1 MTDIT
6 TVASPATAQPA
17 VPPILFTKDLPG
29 PLSLNRLAAF
39 GTLRKLDDSAG
50 YWIEHS
56 GTLYGRAKIV
66 AEVAPFGT
74 VVCSMT
80 AAWVWLGGPDFPSTI
95 DVIST
100 SHFRSAS
107 VSRRIRVFKR
117 LTLPEQIIKLGGLPV
132 TTPARTACDLVM
144 SPEDIPDPSTVNAL
158 VCQLM
163 STYQFRPNDCLQIVK
178 EHRHHKYAGRAR
190 MFFNRCS
197 RRWTNR
203 LWSNAHDEGVHC
215 QRPSQR
221 PPCRSPFTAF
231 AAGATVASPRG
242 GGTLIRIR
250 IARNLG
256 YDRAA

>member
-39 GTLRKLDDSAG
+39 GTLHKLDDSAG

-80 AAWVWLGGPDFPSTI
+80 AAWVWLGVPDFPSTI

-100 SHFRSAS
+100 SHFGSPS
-107 VSRRIRVFKR
+107 VSRRIRVF
-117 LTLPEQIIKLGGLPV
+117 
-132 TTPARTACDLVM
+132 
-144 SPEDIPDPSTVNAL
+144 N
-158 VCQLM
+158 
-163 STYQFRPNDCLQIVK
+163 
-178 EHRHHKYAGRAR
+178 
-190 MFFNRCS
+190 
-197 RRWTNR
+197 
-203 LWSNAHDEGVHC
+203 
-215 QRPSQR
+215 
-221 PPCRSPFTAF
+221 
-231 AAGATVASPRG
+231 
-242 GGTLIRIR
+242 
-250 IARNLG
+250 
-256 YDRAA
+256 

>member
-29 PLSLNRLAAF
+29 PLSLNRRAAF
-39 GTLRKLDDSAG
+39 GTLHKLDDSAG

-107 VSRRIRVFKR
+107 VSRRIRVK
-117 LTLPEQIIKLGGLPV
+117 IDV
-132 TTPARTACDLVM
+132 
-144 SPEDIPDPSTVNAL
+144 
-158 VCQLM
+158 
-163 STYQFRPNDCLQIVK
+163 
-178 EHRHHKYAGRAR
+178 
-190 MFFNRCS
+190 
-197 RRWTNR
+197 
-203 LWSNAHDEGVHC
+203 
-215 QRPSQR
+215 
-221 PPCRSPFTAF
+221 
-231 AAGATVASPRG
+231 AGANHQARRAACHHASPYGLRPG
-242 GGTLIRIR
+242 
-250 IARNLG
+250 
-256 YDRAA
+256 DES

>member
-39 GTLRKLDDSAG
+39 GTLHKLDDSAG

-80 AAWVWLGGPDFPSTI
+80 AAWVWLGGPD
-95 DVIST
+95 
-100 SHFRSAS
+100 
-107 VSRRIRVFKR
+107 
-117 LTLPEQIIKLGGLPV
+117 
-132 TTPARTACDLVM
+132 LVM

-163 STYQFRPNDCLQIVK
+163 SAYQFRPNDCLQIVK

-190 MFFNRCS
+190 MFFES
-197 RRWTNR
+197 VQQEM
-203 LWSNAHDEGVHC
+203 DEPALEQC
-215 QRPSQR
+215 
-221 PPCRSPFTAF
+221 A
-231 AAGATVASPRG
+231 
-242 GGTLIRIR
+242 
-250 IARNLG
+250 
-256 YDRAA
+256 

>member
-17 VPPILFTKDLPG
+17 VPPILFTKDLSG

-100 SHFRSAS
+100 SHFRQPPYP
-107 VSRRIRVFKR
+107 RIQKIDV
-117 LTLPEQIIKLGGLPV
+117 
-132 TTPARTACDLVM
+132 
-144 SPEDIPDPSTVNAL
+144 
-158 VCQLM
+158 
-163 STYQFRPNDCLQIVK
+163 
-178 EHRHHKYAGRAR
+178 
-190 MFFNRCS
+190 
-197 RRWTNR
+197 
-203 LWSNAHDEGVHC
+203 
-215 QRPSQR
+215 
-221 PPCRSPFTAF
+221 
-231 AAGATVASPRG
+231 AGANHQARRAACHHASPYGLRPG
-242 GGTLIRIR
+242 
-250 IARNLG
+250 
-256 YDRAA
+256 DES

>member
-39 GTLRKLDDSAG
+39 GTLHKLDDSAG

-95 DVIST
+95 DVIF
-100 SHFRSAS
+100 HIALPLGIRQPPYP
-107 VSRRIRVFKR
+107 RIQKIDV
-117 LTLPEQIIKLGGLPV
+117 
-132 TTPARTACDLVM
+132 
-144 SPEDIPDPSTVNAL
+144 
-158 VCQLM
+158 
-163 STYQFRPNDCLQIVK
+163 
-178 EHRHHKYAGRAR
+178 
-190 MFFNRCS
+190 
-197 RRWTNR
+197 
-203 LWSNAHDEGVHC
+203 
-215 QRPSQR
+215 
-221 PPCRSPFTAF
+221 
-231 AAGATVASPRG
+231 AGANHQARRAACHHASPYGLRPG
-242 GGTLIRIR
+242 
-250 IARNLG
+250 
-256 YDRAA
+256 DES

>member
-80 AAWVWLGGPDFPSTI
+80 AAWVWLGRPRLSEYHRRDFHIALPLGIRQPPYPRIQKI
-95 DVIST
+95 DV
-100 SHFRSAS
+100 
-107 VSRRIRVFKR
+107 
-117 LTLPEQIIKLGGLPV
+117 
-132 TTPARTACDLVM
+132 
-144 SPEDIPDPSTVNAL
+144 
-158 VCQLM
+158 
-163 STYQFRPNDCLQIVK
+163 
-178 EHRHHKYAGRAR
+178 
-190 MFFNRCS
+190 
-197 RRWTNR
+197 
-203 LWSNAHDEGVHC
+203 
-215 QRPSQR
+215 
-221 PPCRSPFTAF
+221 
-231 AAGATVASPRG
+231 AGANHQARRAACHHASPYGLRPG
-242 GGTLIRIR
+242 
-250 IARNLG
+250 
-256 YDRAA
+256 DES

>member
-1 MTDIT
+1 MTGVQTCALPISEDTRRLYDLARRLGVYVNGRVIAYHDHNERDKADGLLDQVET
-6 TVASPATAQPA
+6 GATV
-17 VPPILFTKDLPG
+17 
-29 PLSLNRLAAF
+29 
-39 GTLRKLDDSAG
+39 LDDSAG

-163 STYQFRPNDCLQIVK
+163 SAYQFRPNDCLQIVK

-190 MFFNRCS
+190 MFFES
-197 RRWTNR
+197 VQQEM
-203 LWSNAHDEGVHC
+203 DEPALEQC
-215 QRPSQR
+215 
-221 PPCRSPFTAF
+221 A
-231 AAGATVASPRG
+231 
-242 GGTLIRIR
+242 
-250 IARNLG
+250 
-256 YDRAA
+256 

>member
-39 GTLRKLDDSAG
+39 GALRKLDDSAG

-95 DVIST
+95 DGAN
-100 SHFRSAS
+100 HQA
-107 VSRRIRVFKR
+107 RR
-117 LTLPEQIIKLGGLPV
+117 
-132 TTPARTACDLVM
+132 AAC
-144 SPEDIPDPSTVNAL
+144 
-158 VCQLM
+158 
-163 STYQFRPNDCLQIVK
+163 
-178 EHRHHKYAGRAR
+178 HH
-190 MFFNRCS
+190 
-197 RRWTNR
+197 
-203 LWSNAHDEGVHC
+203 
-215 QRPSQR
+215 
-221 PPCRSPFTAF
+221 
-231 AAGATVASPRG
+231 ASPYGLRPG
-242 GGTLIRIR
+242 
-250 IARNLG
+250 
-256 YDRAA
+256 DES

>member
-39 GTLRKLDDSAG
+39 GTLHKLDDSAG

-132 TTPARTACDLVM
+132 RHPRSFHRQRTGVPADVRVPVSAKRLSANRQGASASQVRRTRTHV
-144 SPEDIPDPSTVNAL
+144 
-158 VCQLM
+158 
-163 STYQFRPNDCLQIVK
+163 F
-178 EHRHHKYAGRAR
+178 
-190 MFFNRCS
+190 
-197 RRWTNR
+197 
-203 LWSNAHDEGVHC
+203 
-215 QRPSQR
+215 
-221 PPCRSPFTAF
+221 
-231 AAGATVASPRG
+231 
-242 GGTLIRIR
+242 
-250 IARNLG
+250 
-256 YDRAA
+256 

>member
-107 VSRRIRVFKR
+107 VSR
-117 LTLPEQIIKLGGLPV
+117 
-132 TTPARTACDLVM
+132 
-144 SPEDIPDPSTVNAL
+144 
-158 VCQLM
+158 
-163 STYQFRPNDCLQIVK
+163 LQIVK

-190 MFFNRCS
+190 MFFES
-197 RRWTNR
+197 VQQEM
-203 LWSNAHDEGVHC
+203 DEPALEQC
-215 QRPSQR
+215 
-221 PPCRSPFTAF
+221 A
-231 AAGATVASPRG
+231 
-242 GGTLIRIR
+242 
-250 IARNLG
+250 
-256 YDRAA
+256 

>member
-1 MTDIT
+1 MTNIT

-17 VPPILFTKDLPG
+17 VPPILFTKNLPG

-39 GTLRKLDDSAG
+39 GALRKLDDSAG

-163 STYQFRPNDCLQIVK
+163 SAYQFRPNDCLQIVK

-190 MFFNRCS
+190 MFFES
-197 RRWTNR
+197 VQKEI
-203 LWSNAHDEGVHC
+203 DEPALEQC
-215 QRPSQR
+215 
-221 PPCRSPFTAF
+221 A
-231 AAGATVASPRG
+231 
-242 GGTLIRIR
+242 
-250 IARNLG
+250 
-256 YDRAA
+256 

>member
-144 SPEDIPDPSTVNAL
+144 SPEDIPDS
-158 VCQLM
+158 
-163 STYQFRPNDCLQIVK
+163 F
-178 EHRHHKYAGRAR
+178 HRQRTGVPADVRVPVSAKRLSA
-190 MFFNRCS
+190 NRQGAS
-197 RRWTNR
+197 ASQVRRTR
-203 LWSNAHDEGVHC
+203 THV
-215 QRPSQR
+215 
-221 PPCRSPFTAF
+221 F
-231 AAGATVASPRG
+231 
-242 GGTLIRIR
+242 
-250 IARNLG
+250 
-256 YDRAA
+256 

>member
-39 GTLRKLDDSAG
+39 GTLHKLDDSAG

-100 SHFRSAS
+100 SHFRCPRTSFGQTTVCKS
-107 VSRRIRVFKR
+107 SRSIGI
-117 LTLPEQIIKLGGLPV
+117 TS
-132 TTPARTACDLVM
+132 TPDAHACFL
-144 SPEDIPDPSTVNAL
+144 
-158 VCQLM
+158 
-163 STYQFRPNDCLQIVK
+163 
-178 EHRHHKYAGRAR
+178 
-190 MFFNRCS
+190 NRCS

>member
-39 GTLRKLDDSAG
+39 GTLHKLDDSAG

-107 VSRRIRVFKR
+107 VSSWGSAIRHSRATRESFRFSAASAAFHSASRSGV
-117 LTLPEQIIKLGGLPV
+117 G
-132 TTPARTACDLVM
+132 TP
-144 SPEDIPDPSTVNAL
+144 S
-158 VCQLM
+158 
-163 STYQFRPNDCLQIVK
+163 
-178 EHRHHKYAGRAR
+178 
-190 MFFNRCS
+190 
-197 RRWTNR
+197 
-203 LWSNAHDEGVHC
+203 
-215 QRPSQR
+215 
-221 PPCRSPFTAF
+221 
-231 AAGATVASPRG
+231 GATMSADNTPPFRVKS
-242 GGTLIRIR
+242 
-250 IARNLG
+250 
-256 YDRAA
+256 

>member
-39 GTLRKLDDSAG
+39 GTLHKLDDSAG

-117 LTLPEQIIKLGGLPV
+117 L
-132 TTPARTACDLVM
+132 M
-144 SPEDIPDPSTVNAL
+144 SA
-158 VCQLM
+158 
-163 STYQFRPNDCLQIVK
+163 YQFRPNDCLQIVK

-190 MFFNRCS
+190 MFFES
-197 RRWTNR
+197 VQQEM
-203 LWSNAHDEGVHC
+203 DEPALEQC
-215 QRPSQR
+215 
-221 PPCRSPFTAF
+221 A
-231 AAGATVASPRG
+231 
-242 GGTLIRIR
+242 
-250 IARNLG
+250 
-256 YDRAA
+256 

>member
-39 GTLRKLDDSAG
+39 GTLHKLDDSAG

-163 STYQFRPNDCLQIVK
+163 SAYQFGQTTVCKSSRSIGITSTPDAHACFL
-178 EHRHHKYAGRAR
+178 
-190 MFFNRCS
+190 NRCS